1 VALAKRVIPCL
12 DVTAGR
18 VVKGVNFVGLRDAGD
33 PVEIAARYDREAA
46 DELCFLDITASSDD
60 RDILLHVIEAVAE
73 RVFIPLTVGGG
84 VRHVADV
91 RRLLN
96 AGADKVSIN
105 TAAVQNPQLVRE
117 ASSIVGCQCIVVAI
131 DAKRNG
137 ASSWEVFTHGGRR
150 ATGLDAVQWAQRM
163 QAAGAGEILL
173 TSMDRDGTRDGF
185 DLALTRAVSDAV
197 SVPLIASGGVGTLEH
212 LAQGVTEG
220 HADAVLAASVFHFG
234 DFSVR
239 QAKEHLRSRGIEVR
253 L

>member
-1 VALAKRVIPCL
+1 MPLAKRVIPCL

-18 VVKGVNFVGLRDAGD
+18 VVKGVNFVALRDAGD
-33 PVEIAARYDREAA
+33 PVEIAARYNEQGA

-84 VRHVADV
+84 VRKVEDV

-105 TAAVQNPQLVRE
+105 TAAVQSPELVRE
-117 ASSIVGCQCIVVAI
+117 ASAIVGCQCIVVAI
-131 DAKRNG
+131 DAKKNG
-137 ASSWEVFTHGGRR
+137 EKWEVYTHGGRR
-150 ATGLDAVQWAQRM
+150 ATGIDVVDWARRM

-173 TSMDRDGTRDGF
+173 TSMDRDGTKDGF
-185 DLALTRAVSDAV
+185 DVALTRAVRDALN
-197 SVPLIASGGVGTLEH
+197 VPLIASGGAGTAQHFAEGV
-212 LAQGVTEG
+212 LAGG
-220 HADAVLAASVFHFG
+220 ANAVLGASVFHFG
-234 DFSVR
+234 ELTVR
-239 QAKEHLRSRGIEVR
+239 QVKEHMRSRGIEVR

>member
-1 VALAKRVIPCL
+1 MPLAKRVIPCL

-33 PVEIAARYDREAA
+33 PVEIASRYDAEGA
-46 DELCFLDITASSDD
+46 DELAFLDITASSDE

-84 VRHVADV
+84 VWQVNDV

-105 TAAVQNPQLVRE
+105 TAAVHNPQLVRD
-117 ASSIVGCQCIVVAI
+117 ASAIVGCQCIVVAI

-137 ASSWEVFTHGGRR
+137 SSWEVFMHGGRK
-150 ATGLDAVQWAQRM
+150 ATGIDAVEWAQRM
-163 QAAGAGEILL
+163 ERAGAGEILL

-185 DLALTRAVSDAV
+185 DLALTRAVTEAV
-197 SVPLIASGGVGTLEH
+197 GVPVIASGGVGSMDD
-212 LAQGVTEG
+212 LAEGVLQGN
-220 HADAVLAASVFHFG
+220 ADAVLAASVFHFG
-234 DFSVR
+234 DFTVR
-239 QAKEHLRSRGIEVR
+239 QAKEHMRSRGIEVR